1 MTQRMFRTAP
11 ALALGLMLFA
21 TGGAQAT
28 DLEPLAATA
37 RDASDQLLELLKSTV
52 TKAAKEK
59 GPVFAIET
67 CNTKALPL
75 TKELSEKLGIDVGR
89 TSHKLR
95 QPKNAPDAWEAK
107 VLEDF
112 QARVKAGEKVKGMEF
127 YEVVD
132 GDDGQTFRYMN
143 AIPLGG
149 VCYNCHGDK
158 IKPDLK
164 AKLDELYPEDKARG
178 FLPGD
183 LRGAFTVKMKM

>member
-1 MTQRMFRTAP
+1 MTHRTFRSVS
-11 ALALGLMLFA
+11 ALALGLMVA
-21 TGGAQAT
+21 AGGARAT
-28 DLEPLAATA
+28 DLEPMAATA
-37 RDASDQLLELLKSTV
+37 RDASAQLLELLKSTV
-52 TKAAKEK
+52 TKATKEK

-67 CNTKALPL
+67 CNEKALPL
-75 TKELSEKLGIDVGR
+75 TAELSGKLGIDVGR

-95 QPKNAPDAWEAK
+95 QPKNAPDAWETK

-112 QARVKAGEKVKGMEF
+112 QARVAAGEKVEGMES
-127 YEVVD
+127 YEVVEDAD
-132 GDDGQTFRYMN
+132 GKSFRYMQ

-164 AKLDELYPEDKARG
+164 AKLDELYPEDQARG